1 MNFLSEQTATSSLE
15 REWRNQNKVFTIKA
29 LFGKR
34 RKSFLWPVDL
44 SAVTLDNMK
53 RSILNTFPSLQ
64 NTKPEDL
71 TLHFC
76 KAGEKKCEELG
87 LEEDDTFRQ
96 YLKTCAMQASL
107 FLKVQINTIQK
118 PFSDWS
124 LRKVCDLLRL
134 PLAFQDFQKFECG
147 VDPLNDPLAKELL
160 VHLRT
165 DLKYRQRTISINVN
179 EASCSEYVSLF
190 LVAAATL
197 FGGRVK
203 LCPGFYIEG
212 KYGRGPLDFCLRFLE
227 TIIGV
232 VEVKNQ
238 LFNQGMAQ
246 ILMQTHTSLETNQKR
261 KNSEIEGQFADKVY
275 GIVTDGT
282 TWRFVEC
289 TIDGDKPTFKIHSS
303 TTPFI
308 IDWNE
313 ESGSGIAMV
322 FGRIIWLLKEA
333 EKWDRLD
340 ITEKRRRVR

>member
-1 MNFLSEQTATSSLE
+1 MELALLQ
-15 REWRNQNKVFTIKA
+15 NQNKTFTIKA
-29 LFGKR
+29 SYGKQ
-34 RKSFLWPVDL
+34 RKSFLWPVNL
-44 SAVTLDNMK
+44 SSVTLDSMK

-71 TLHFC
+71 TLRFC
-76 KAGEKKCEELG
+76 KAGEEKCEELG
-87 LEEDDTFRQ
+87 LEEDDIFRQ
-96 YLKTCAMQASL
+96 YLKTCVIQASL
-107 FLKVQINTIQK
+107 SLKVQINTLQK

-124 LRKVCDLLRL
+124 LKKVCDLLRL
-134 PLAFQDFQKFECG
+134 PLAFQDFPKFECG

-160 VHLRT
+160 IHLCT
-165 DLKYRQRTISINVN
+165 DLKYRQKTTFTDVK
-179 EASCSEYVSLF
+179 EASCNEYVSPF

-212 KYGRGPLDFCLRFLE
+212 KYGRGPLDFCLRLLE
-227 TIIGV
+227 TIVGM

-282 TWRFVEC
+282 TWQFVEC
-289 TIDGDKPTFKIHSS
+289 AIDEDKPTFRIHSS
-303 TTPFI
+303 STPFI

-313 ESGSGIAMV
+313 ESGSGIAMIL
-322 FGRIIWLLKEA
+322 GGSSGC
-333 EKWDRLD
+333 
-340 ITEKRRRVR
+340 